1 MVPTN
6 RKTRLPART
15 RIESLTLPKNIMDSI
30 PELATPEPIPEGA
43 FTVEDAAAHSGK
55 ARSTCDALLRRLAK
69 EGKLKSA
76 RRVGTGMP
84 RYYWKV

>member
-1 MVPTN
+1 MGSYN
-6 RKTRLPART
+6 CKTRLPKRQ
-15 RIESLTLPKNIMDSI
+15 RIESLTMPKSIMDSI
-30 PELATPEPIPEGA
+30 PELVAPEEIPEGA

-69 EGKLKSA
+69 EGKLKSS